1 MILFIIYLTGIILTS
16 LYMGVKDQM
25 DTKNPHILG
34 IMILLWPLLVM
45 IGFAVFFGLVVT
57 EYKKQ
62 KK

>member
-1 MILFIIYLTGIILTS
+1 
-16 LYMGVKDQM
+16 MGVKDQM
-25 DTKNPHILG
+25 GTKNPHISG

>member
-25 DTKNPHILG
+25 GTKNPHISG